1 MYGYGYYPMYYDW
14 TYILVLIGAVLS
26 MIASANVNRAFNKY
40 AHVHSRI
47 GITGAKAAELI
58 LEKNGI
64 RNVSIQGI
72 RGNLTDNYMPSRKVL
87 NLSDATRDSDSI
99 AAIGVAAHE
108 CGHAIQ
114 DADGY
119 APLIL
124 THTINP
130 ICAVAS
136 RVAIPLIFFFF
147 FFSLTPLINL
157 GIIAF
162 TIAIS
167 IQILTLP
174 VEFNASRRALAT
186 LREYNILTEEELA
199 GVRAV
204 LIAAALTYVAAAAS
218 SLLQLLRLVLI
229 SRSRDDRN

>member
-119 APLIL
+119 TPLIL

-136 RVAIPLIFFFF
+136 RVAIPLIFFGLII
-147 FFSLTPLINL
+147 SLTPLINL

>member
-1 MYGYGYYPMYYDW
+1 MYGYGYYPMFYDW

-26 MIASANVNRAFNKY
+26 MIASANVNHAFNKY
-40 AHVHSRI
+40 AHVHARI

-72 RGNLTDNYMPSRKVL
+72 RGNLTDNYVPSRKVL

-119 APLIL
+119 APLTL
-124 THTINP
+124 TRTINP

-136 RVAIPLIFFFF
+136 RVAIPLIFFGLII
-147 FFSLTPLINL
+147 SLTPLINL

-186 LREYNILTEEELA
+186 LREYNILTEDELA

-218 SLLQLLRLVLI
+218 SLLQLMRLVLI